1 MSAATGQVP
10 VLTDV
15 IAASALTP
23 AQQAAVLGALP
34 GLVQDVVAELKPH
47 FEQQLLDA
55 LLPRV
60 AGLLSA
66 AAGDEGA
73 GPRDFE
79 RDVF

>member
-1 MSAATGQVP
+1 MNPVSIDLP

-15 IAASALTP
+15 VASEGLSP

-34 GLVQDVVAELKPH
+34 GLVQDVVGELRPH

-60 AGLLSA
+60 AALVAMRGDA
-66 AAGDEGA
+66 TQAGQPD
-73 GPRDFE
+73 R
-79 RDVF
+79 